1 MSNSVLI
8 AEDDDKLAMQIER
21 FLGQY
26 GFQLQRV
33 ADGQE
38 AIRVCQTLQPDI
50 LILDL
55 MLPGADGFEVC
66 RQVRQNFHGSI
77 LMLTASED
85 DMDHVAGIESG
96 ADDYLIKPV
105 HPRVLLAHIRL
116 LLRKQQAYDAGLKTE
131 EKTETDECRES
142 RWQHFGQLSIHPLQ
156 RRVELNDKEVELT
169 PSEFDILWLLVQY
182 SEQVVSRETI
192 FQALRGI
199 EYDGLDRSVD
209 VKVVALRKKLGDNT
223 SRPRKII
230 TVRGKGYLFV
240 EDAWGESL

>member
-1 MSNSVLI
+1 MSDRILI

-21 FLGQY
+21 FLTQY
-26 GFQLQRV
+26 QFDVSRV
-33 ADGQE
+33 ADGLS
-38 AIRVCQTLQPDI
+38 AIRECRLQQPSV

-66 RQVRQNFHGSI
+66 RQLRQDFHGSI

-96 ADDYLIKPV
+96 ADDYLIKPI

-116 LLRKQQAYDAGLKTE
+116 LLRKQNTAPVP
-131 EKTETDECRES
+131 TETEPQPAQDK
-142 RWQHFGQLSIHPLQ
+142 WQSFAQLRVHPLQ
-156 RRVELNDKEVELT
+156 RRVELAGQEVDLT
-169 PSEFDILWLLVQY
+169 PSEFDILHLLIQR

-209 VKVVALRKKLGDNT
+209 VKIVALRKKLGDNT
-223 SRPRKII
+223 ARPRRII
-230 TVRGKGYLFV
+230 TVRGKGYLFA
-240 EDAWGESL
+240 EDAWQ

>member
-33 ADGQE
+33 ADGLE

-66 RQVRQNFHGSI
+66 RQVRQNFQGSI

-142 RWQHFGQLSIHPLQ
+142 RWQHFGKLSIHPLQ
-156 RRVELNDKEVELT
+156 RRVELNDNEVELT
-169 PSEFDILWLLVQY
+169 PSEFDILRLLVQH

-240 EDAWGESL
+240 EDAWG